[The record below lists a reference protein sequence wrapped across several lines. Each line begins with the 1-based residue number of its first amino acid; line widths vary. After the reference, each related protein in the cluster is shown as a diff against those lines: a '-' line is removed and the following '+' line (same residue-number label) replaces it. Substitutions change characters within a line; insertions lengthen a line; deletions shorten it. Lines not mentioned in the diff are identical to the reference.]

1 MRFTEERFEA
11 FLPRKD
17 WKRGVDKVQKKVSWH
32 DPEYVETEAGHRE
45 ELGDF
50 STTLRVLPISALA
63 VGIGVLCAYV
73 ALALLRLIGLFT
85 NLFYYG
91 HWGGALV
98 SPAGNHL
105 GWYAV
110 LVPVG
115 GGLIVGLMARY
126 GSERIRG
133 HGIPEAIAAILING
147 SRVEPK
153 VAFLKPVASAI
164 AIGSG
169 GPFGAEGPI
178 IMTGGAFGSMIAQ
191 LFHLTNAERK
201 TLLVAGAAG
210 GMSATFAAPVASV
223 LLAVELLLFE
233 WKPRSLVP
241 VALASVVADVMRRY
255 ILGFGPMFPVP
266 RHPLHIGP
274 LSLLGCALAGL
285 LAGCLSALL
294 TLSIYKV
301 EDRFQKLPIHWM
313 WWPLVGGLAVG
324 LGGMIFPQALGV
336 GYDTIATLLQGAVTT
351 KVILGVLLVKW
362 FIWAVS
368 LGSGTSGGVLAPL
381 LMMGGALGGLEAMF
395 LPHEGAGFWPLVS
408 MGATLG
414 GTMRAPFTSIIFAF
428 ELTQDS
434 SILLP
439 LLIASVVS
447 HTFTVLTLKRS
458 ILTEKVARRGYHLS
472 REYAVDPLEILFVR
486 EVMRTNIVVLPAAR
500 ALGEFQHS
508 LHASRH
514 QSQRLLPVVSA
525 DGRFIGVLTRGDI
538 VQRIEQEGEAVQRRT
553 LGELV
558 RKEAVEA
565 FPNEP
570 LRAVVYRMAEKGITR
585 MPVVEPSSRKFLGL
599 IALTDLLKARARH
612 LEEERRRE
620 QVLSLRFFLPG
631 GEAKDQAETPAAT

>member
-1 MRFTEERFEA
+1 M
-11 FLPRKD
+11 
-17 WKRGVDKVQKKVSWH
+17 DKVQKKVSWH
-32 DPEYVETEAGHRE
+32 DPEYVETEARHRE

-115 GGLIVGLMARY
+115 GGLIVGLMVRY

-133 HGIPEAIAAILING
+133 HGIPEAIEAILING

-294 TLSIYKV
+294 T
-301 EDRFQKLPIHWM
+301 DRK
-313 WWPLVGGLAVG
+313 
-324 LGGMIFPQALGV
+324 
-336 GYDTIATLLQGAVTT
+336 
-351 KVILGVLLVKW
+351 
-362 FIWAVS
+362 
-368 LGSGTSGGVLAPL
+368 
-381 LMMGGALGGLEAMF
+381 
-395 LPHEGAGFWPLVS
+395 
-408 MGATLG
+408 
-414 GTMRAPFTSIIFAF
+414 
-428 ELTQDS
+428 
-434 SILLP
+434 
-439 LLIASVVS
+439 SVV
-447 HTFTVLTLKRS
+447 
-458 ILTEKVARRGYHLS
+458 
-472 REYAVDPLEILFVR
+472 
-486 EVMRTNIVVLPAAR
+486 
-500 ALGEFQHS
+500 
-508 LHASRH
+508 
-514 QSQRLLPVVSA
+514 
-525 DGRFIGVLTRGDI
+525 
-538 VQRIEQEGEAVQRRT
+538 
-553 LGELV
+553 
-558 RKEAVEA
+558 
-565 FPNEP
+565 
-570 LRAVVYRMAEKGITR
+570 
-585 MPVVEPSSRKFLGL
+585 
-599 IALTDLLKARARH
+599 
-612 LEEERRRE
+612 
-620 QVLSLRFFLPG
+620 
-631 GEAKDQAETPAAT
+631 